1 MKVITKKY
9 KKVKAK
15 IAIFGFPGIGNVS
28 KIVVDFLVDQ
38 LKAKKVMDVYS
49 TSFPNAV
56 IVYDDFTVDLPKI
69 EVFKYKNLIFFSGD
83 VQPSKEE
90 DSYQLAQELIEI
102 TKKMGIK
109 EVITLGGIG
118 LEEEPLK
125 PKVYAAFNDKKYK
138 KKLEKLGVHFN
149 KKGANVIIGL
159 SGLLLVYAK
168 IKGIKG
174 FSLLA
179 EASNNNIGLRASKSI
194 IDVLT
199 DYLKTK
205 ISTKDLEDEI
215 KKTSQKEAKEK
226 KIKMEM
232 TKYFGG
238 DGNIN
243 YIG

>member
-1 MKVITKKY
+1 MKVIIKKY
-9 KKVKAK
+9 KQVKAK
-15 IAIFGFPGIGNVS
+15 TAIFGFPGIGNVS
-28 KIVVDFLVDQ
+28 KIVVDFLIDK
-38 LKAKKVMDVYS
+38 LNAKKVMDIYS

-56 IVYDDFTVDLPKI
+56 VVYDDFTVDLPKI
-69 EVFKYKNLIFFSGD
+69 EVYNYKNIIFFSGD

-90 DSYQLAQELIEI
+90 DSYQLAQELVDTI
-102 TKKMGIK
+102 KKMGVK

-149 KKGANVIIGL
+149 KKGANIIIGL
-159 SGLLLVYAK
+159 SGLILVYAR
-168 IKGIKG
+168 IKSIKG
-174 FSLLA
+174 FSLLS
-179 EASNNNIGLRASKSI
+179 EASTSNISLRASKSI
-194 IDVLT
+194 IDVLD
-199 DYLKTK
+199 DYLNIK

-226 KIKMEM
+226 KIKLEM
-232 TKYFGG
+232 SKYFGR